1 MKNNFGKL
9 LLCMLLALTQPIF
22 SLAKAENNDQ
32 KNKSGTAKEA
42 NTEIQPII
50 GRMGD
55 SAVVNVDEFEF
66 SVAETKIWL
75 SDHLQNVD
83 KPARLYYEFIKAGS
97 YEEGFT
103 DAVYLDIHKINKDGS
118 KDASLD
124 FFTSDR
130 RQSANR
136 DNLTHITG
144 NPVIGIYMQG
154 DVIEMN
160 RITDGHWRYFQR
172 RIKIAIS
179 ENARIDP
186 VSFNF
191 DGKVLEG
198 EKITIT
204 PYVNDPRRKQFSQF
218 VDKRYEFI
226 FSNHIPGT
234 LYQIRTVVPDK
245 SGADIESLIEE
256 TLTLR
261 NIETRG

>member
-1 MKNNFGKL
+1 MWVL
-9 LLCMLLALTQPIF
+9 LVSTQLVSSPALAD
-22 SLAKAENNDQ
+22 E
-32 KNKSGTAKEA
+32 KSQQNGMPNAL
-42 NTEIQPII
+42 NTEVQPNI
-50 GRMGD
+50 GRMGE
-55 SAVVNVDEFEF
+55 SAVVDVDEFEF
-66 SVAETKIWL
+66 SAAETKIWL
-75 SDHLQNVD
+75 SDHLLNVD

-130 RQSANR
+130 RQSSNR

-154 DVIEMN
+154 DVVEMN

-204 PYVNDPRRKQFSQF
+204 PYVNDPRRNQFSQF

-226 FSNHIPGT
+226 FSNQIPGT

-245 SGADIESLIEE
+245 SGVDKESLIEE
-256 TLTLR
+256 TLTLQ